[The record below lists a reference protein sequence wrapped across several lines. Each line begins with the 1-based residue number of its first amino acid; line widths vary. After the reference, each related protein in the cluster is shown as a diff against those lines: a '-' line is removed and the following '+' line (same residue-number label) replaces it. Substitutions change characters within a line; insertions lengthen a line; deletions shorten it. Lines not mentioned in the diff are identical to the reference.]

1 MSETELELQVL
12 PSLPE
17 GFLECGSRD
26 LYKVLGGP
34 TLIHLPGNQPGP
46 PVFICTLLHGN
57 ETTGLEALQNI
68 LTRYGGCPP
77 RPVSIFIGNV
87 SAARYGERFLPG
99 QPDYNRIW
107 TGGQSHEYQ
116 GNEYQGHEVMIARQV
131 LELMKELDVC
141 ACIDIH
147 NNTGR
152 NPHYAII
159 ATREAPHLALA
170 HRFSNRVV
178 YATYPDTSCSV
189 AFSDICPSI
198 TVEAGVVGDAS
209 GVDHVL
215 SFLQACME
223 SDVWLEQDLHDIDL
237 YHTVAVVRLRDNC
250 SIGLLGENTD
260 VELLPDVD
268 RFNFNMLQ
276 PGTKLGA
283 ARNGSGDCL
292 TLQTDDPGIVLSDY
306 LATVDGELRTVKRIM
321 PAMLTTDCD
330 IIKMDCLCYLMERLG

>member
-1 MSETELELQVL
+1 MSEADLQVL
-12 PSLPE
+12 SSLPA

-26 LYKVLGGP
+26 LYNVLGGP
-34 TLIHLPGNQPGP
+34 ALIHLPGSRPGP
-46 PVFICTLLHGN
+46 PLFISTLLHGN
-57 ETTGLEALQNI
+57 ETTGVEALQN
-68 LTRYGGCPP
+68 LLKNYGECPP
-77 RPVSIFIGNV
+77 RPVSIFVGNV
-87 SAARYGERFLPG
+87 SAAREGQRFLPG

-107 TGGQSHEYQ
+107 AGGRSQEHL
-116 GNEYQGHEVMIARQV
+116 IARRV

-159 ATREAPHLALA
+159 ATRETTHLALA
-170 HRFSNRVV
+170 RGFSDRVV

-189 AFSDICPSI
+189 AFSELCPSI
-198 TVEAGVVGDAS
+198 TVEAGVVGDA
-209 GVDHVL
+209 GGADHVL
-215 SFLQACME
+215 SFLGACME
-223 SDVWLEQDLHDIDL
+223 SDVWLEQDLDDIDL
-237 YHTVAVVRLRDNC
+237 YHTVAVVRIQDNC

-268 RFNFNMLQ
+268 RFNFNMLH
-276 PGTKLGA
+276 PGTKLGT

-292 TLQTDDPGIVLSDY
+292 TVQTDDPDMVLSDY
-306 LATVDGELRTVKRIM
+306 LVTVDGELRTARQIM
-321 PAMLTTDCD
+321 PAMLTTDCE

>member
-1 MSETELELQVL
+1 MSESELQVL
-12 PSLPE
+12 SSLPE
-17 GFLECGSRD
+17 DFLQCGSRD

-46 PVFICTLLHGN
+46 PLFICTLLHGN
-57 ETTGLEALQNI
+57 ETTGIEALQII
-68 LTRYGGCPP
+68 LECYGGCPP

-87 SAARYGERFLPG
+87 SAAQYGERFLSG

-107 TGGQSHEYQ
+107 TGGQGHEYRT
-116 GNEYQGHEVMIARQV
+116 ARHV
-131 LELMKELDVC
+131 LELMKDLEVC

-159 ATREAPHLALA
+159 ATRETPHLALA
-170 HRFSNRVV
+170 CKFSDRVV

-189 AFSDICPSI
+189 AFSELCPSI

-215 SFLQACME
+215 SFLGACFE

-237 YHTVAVVRLRDNC
+237 YHTVAVVRVREDC

-268 RFNFNMLQ
+268 SFNFNMLQ
-276 PGTKLGA
+276 PGTKLGI

-292 TLQTDDPGIVLSDY
+292 TVQSDDPNIVLSDY
-306 LATVDGELRTVKRIM
+306 LVTVDGELRTAKQIM